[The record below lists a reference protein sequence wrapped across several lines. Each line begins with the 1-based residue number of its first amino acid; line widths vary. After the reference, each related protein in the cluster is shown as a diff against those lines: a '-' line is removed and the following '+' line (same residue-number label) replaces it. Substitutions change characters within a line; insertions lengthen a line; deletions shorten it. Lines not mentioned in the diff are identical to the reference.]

1 LFSGHQWRLLDA
13 DHIFTWLKCLLWE
26 CCTAVHKPSTKVRF
40 GPFAAKVRK
49 GGNRTF
55 AASARPT
62 PRKYESGHSW
72 AYENHSESSLPVFA
86 LLFVMVLPTFFNS
99 SILQFFTRPRLRPV
113 HLIFGDIAKLT
124 HKEINERTCFWREVA
139 LIGKHDCDVGT
150 RWRVFRQNMDQLT

>member
-1 LFSGHQWRLLDA
+1 MDMVGKGSDRSF
-13 DHIFTWLKCLLWE
+13 
-26 CCTAVHKPSTKVRF
+26 AVPSMKVRL
-40 GPFAAKVRK
+40 GPFVSVDTM

-72 AYENHSESSLPVFA
+72 AYDIRSESSLPVFA

-99 SILQFFTRPRLRPV
+99 SILQFFTRPRLRPG
-113 HLIFGDIAKLT
+113 HLIFGNIAKLT

-150 RWRVFRQNMDQLT
+150 RRRVFRQNMDQLT